1 MLSFWGN
8 TSTNIGLWKVSAGG
22 GITPYTGIPSKVKWM
37 SLKEQHVYRTTI
49 YWLTHLNL
57 YGGGGVENLGLER
70 T

>member
-22 GITPYTGIPSKVKWM
+22 GDNSVHRDPVKSKMDELEGATCVSDDYLLANTPESIW
-37 SLKEQHVYRTTI
+37 
-49 YWLTHLNL
+49 
-57 YGGGGVENLGLER
+57 GGGVENLGLER